1 MRTCLHKHMHR
12 RSSAGKKRNTQ
23 WQKSHNISS
32 SGSAR
37 QKQLAALGVNVVNE
51 RIVID
56 GNVIT
61 SYCPE
66 TAPHVAFELLRKLVG
81 TEKMLPVK
89 AAMGY

>member
-1 MRTCLHKHMHR
+1 MHR
-12 RSSAGKKRNTQ
+12 RSSAGKKRD
-23 WQKSHNISS
+23 
-32 SGSAR
+32 
-37 QKQLAALGVNVVNE
+37 LGVNVVNK

-56 GNVIT
+56 GNIIT